1 MAAPTRRA
9 AASAAGRAGE
19 EGPGGRRRLHFRSVA
34 PSDLPRVM
42 EIERGAFAHPWSE
55 DLVRRELEHDWSIFL
70 LASEGRQGPSG
81 EAEESVVGFVIAWR
95 VHDELHVL
103 NVAVAPEER
112 RRGTGRALMEE
123 IQERGRRLGARL
135 ATLEVRSSNAP
146 ALALYRELGWRQV
159 GIRPGYYADEDEDA
173 VVMELDL

>member
-1 MAAPTRRA
+1 VA
-9 AASAAGRAGE
+9 
-19 EGPGGRRRLHFRSVA
+19 RLRFRPVQPA
-34 PSDLPRVM
+34 DLPRVM

-70 LASEGRQGPSG
+70 VATEARAEPSG
-81 EAEESVVGFVIAWR
+81 ESPEAVVGFVIAWL

-112 RRGTGRALMEE
+112 RRGMGRALMEE
-123 IQERGRRLGARL
+123 VQGRGRRQGARL

-146 ALALYRELGWRQV
+146 ALALYRALGWRQV
-159 GIRPGYYADEDEDA
+159 GIRPGYYADENEDA
-173 VVMELDL
+173 VIMELHL